1 MGRKINLDEK
11 IIEIKE
17 ILAKFGGIPKQTEDR
32 SAHAAVKYV
41 LKTYESE
48 PQVQELM
55 SLYNLKPGKK
65 NYSERQLNEISSLLK
80 EYGRIPTVKEN
91 LAVY

>member
-32 SAHAAVKYV
+32 AAHAAVKYV

-55 SLYNLKPGKK
+55 SLYNLTPGKK
-65 NYSERQLNEISSLLK
+65 NDSKRIITRQKSRSARKER
-80 EYGRIPTVKEN
+80 RITSTEN
-91 LAVY
+91 